1 MRVQPLT
8 TIPANFGLFE
18 AEIAAGLV
26 RLYGEEAGRQYSANA
41 RSRFQATI
49 AHPSVRA
56 WAAREGTEV
65 AGYLFTVERDNAAQ
79 VPFIHVLKPYVGRHV
94 EAGLVRAA
102 LEHAWDKDVSHILC
116 EVVAF
121 CPLDLGPA
129 MTPLGFDHISRELMI
144 APMDALL
151 QQAGQSPA
159 DTREPT
165 PYSPRHW
172 DAIAQCLLD
181 AYAGEPGSRLHIEV
195 TDSRRALGFVERVA
209 LGSFGNVL
217 SQYQLAL
224 WQKDRCE
231 GAVLGCE
238 VAPNTGF
245 VLQVVTAPEARGKG
259 IATRLLRALAA
270 SFAEQGLTQVALG
283 VTRSNPARRL
293 YEQLGFRHAQPVDAY
308 IWWRPGHDP
317 LRR

>member
-1 MRVQPLT
+1 MRIQPLT
-8 TIPANFGLFE
+8 ALPANFGLFV

-41 RSRFQATI
+41 QSRFQATI
-49 AHPSVRA
+49 VHPSVRA
-56 WAAREGTEV
+56 WAAWEETEV
-65 AGYLFTVERDNAAQ
+65 VGYLFTVERDNAVQ
-79 VPFIHVLKPYVGRHV
+79 IPFMHVLKPYVGRHV
-94 EAGLVRAA
+94 EADLLRAA
-102 LEHAWDKDVSHILC
+102 VEHAWDNDVSHILC

-121 CPLDLGPA
+121 CPLDLGAA

-144 APMDALL
+144 APMDAL
-151 QQAGQSPA
+151 QQAGQPQA
-159 DTREPT
+159 GTPEPM
-165 PYSPRHW
+165 PYSPTHW

-195 TDSRRALGFVERVA
+195 TESRLALGFVERVV

-238 VAPNTGF
+238 VAPKTGF

-293 YEQLGFRHAQPVDAY
+293 YEKLGFRHVQPVDAY

-317 LRR
+317 LWR